1 MKLLEGKTVLIS
13 GAARGQGRSHA
24 VRFAREGAAVI
35 GFDICADLESVPYP
49 LATQADLEET
59 KRLVKADG
67 GRIVTAT
74 ADVRDSRQVSQ
85 VIDAGIA
92 EFGGID
98 IVLANAG
105 ILGAVGAAWE
115 QDDQVFQDVIDI
127 NLVGVWRTIKL
138 AAPALIER
146 RGSVVLT
153 SSGMGIKAGV
163 NIASYV
169 ASKHGVVGLTRS
181 LAKELAPHGVRVNA
195 VLPGDTL
202 TEMISND
209 FTSSNQDRFGMTTAP
224 MGIPWVEV
232 NDITEAVL
240 WLSSAAA
247 RYVTGI
253 LLPVDGGTA
262 IP

>member
-35 GFDICADLESVPYP
+35 GFDICADVESVPYP
-49 LATQADLEET
+49 LATKADLEET
-59 KRLVKADG
+59 ARLVKADG
-67 GRIVTAT
+67 GRILTAA
-74 ADVRDSRQVSQ
+74 ADVRDSRQLAR
-85 VIDAGIA
+85 VIDAGIS

-105 ILGAVGAAWE
+105 ILGAVGPAWE
-115 QDDQVFQDVIDI
+115 QDDQAFQAVIDI
-127 NLVGVWRTIKL
+127 NLVGAWRTIKL
-138 AAPALIER
+138 ATPALLER
-146 RGSVVLT
+146 RGSAVLT
-153 SSGMGIKAGV
+153 SSGMGIKAGP

-195 VLPGDTL
+195 VLPGNTL
-202 TEMISND
+202 TDMIQND
-209 FTSSNQDRFGMTTAP
+209 FTSSNQQQFGLSVSP

-232 NDITEAVL
+232 SDVTEAAL
-240 WLSSAAA
+240 WLSSDAA
-247 RYVTGI
+247 RYITGV